1 MEIQG
6 NMWGQG
12 WIAERFNL
20 YKSKIGHENAEEFYN
35 DAVNKKSVKIALFN
49 LVINIINPLIILR
62 LKQKK
67 WSKTSTVLT
76 IRKKLYG

>member
-1 MEIQG
+1 
-6 NMWGQG
+6 
-12 WIAERFNL
+12 AL
-20 YKSKIGHENAEEFYN
+20 KYN

-76 IRKKLYG
+76 TRKKLYG